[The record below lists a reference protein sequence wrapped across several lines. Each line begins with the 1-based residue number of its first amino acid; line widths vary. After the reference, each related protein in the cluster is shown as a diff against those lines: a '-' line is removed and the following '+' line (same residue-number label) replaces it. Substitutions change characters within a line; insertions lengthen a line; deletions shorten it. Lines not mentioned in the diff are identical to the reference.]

1 MLRSLSA
8 FLKSNSDCAFCV
20 WQVEN
25 SLFGLVYPATLVAGQ
40 IGFSLYE
47 EEVAVVQPYA
57 GWAMLVTQVIIK
69 KIE

>member
-1 MLRSLSA
+1 MLRSLSDWA
-8 FLKSNSDCAFCV
+8 VFV

-57 GWAMLVTQVIIK
+57 GWAMLVTQVIPK
-69 KIE
+69 KIK

>member
-1 MLRSLSA
+1 MLRSLSDWL
-8 FLKSNSDCAFCV
+8 FLC
-20 WQVEN
+20 QVEN

-57 GWAMLVTQVIIK
+57 GWAMLVTQVIPK
-69 KIE
+69 KME

>member
-1 MLRSLSA
+1 
-8 FLKSNSDCAFCV
+8 V

-57 GWAMLVTQVIIK
+57 GWAMLVTQVITK